1 MRPLETRYAL
11 ALLEL
16 TQDEAGLE
24 AGASLVM
31 GDPALWAALQ
41 NPCVSQKEKERVLC
55 RLLSGRVEEELL
67 GFFRLLSR
75 RERLPLLPAVQREYH
90 RLKLEKEGGA
100 VAEFRCARKPA
111 PEDLERLG
119 DALKKRR
126 GYAKIEFHVVLDPS
140 LLGGFVI
147 RLGGVTYD
155 KSVKAMLQGLGR
167 SLKGRE

>member
-1 MRPLETRYAL
+1 MHDSSLRSWLRAHGVVRRSHRNAL
-11 ALLEL
+11 
-16 TQDEAGLE
+16 D
-24 AGASLVM
+24 V
-31 GDPALWAALQ
+31 
-41 NPCVSQKEKERVLC
+41 
-55 RLLSGRVEEELL
+55 
-67 GFFRLLSR
+67 
-75 RERLPLLPAVQREYH
+75 YH
-90 RLKLEKEGGA
+90 RLLQFLFVDVVQPQPEIRRA